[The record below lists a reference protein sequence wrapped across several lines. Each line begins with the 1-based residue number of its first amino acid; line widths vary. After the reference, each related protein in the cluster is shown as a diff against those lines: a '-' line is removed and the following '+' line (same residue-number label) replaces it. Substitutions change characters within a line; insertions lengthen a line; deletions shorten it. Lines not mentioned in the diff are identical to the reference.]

1 MRGLKIYT
9 SNRLEILSEQLA
21 QIVRE
26 PLTSPFM
33 QETIVVQSLGM
44 ERWVSMELASHNG
57 ISANCYFPFPNKFL
71 QDIFTKIIPDLPD
84 YSPFDST
91 VMTFKIMKIL
101 PACLHIPGFESI
113 KSYLKDDISKLKLF
127 QLAEKIADTFEQYLV
142 FRPNMIFR
150 WEEGRE
156 EKDQEHRWQAYLWR
170 ELVKGNE
177 KKHRAYLRK
186 ALFEKIRKRQVSFK
200 DLPQRVSLFG
210 ISYMPPF
217 HLEAF
222 AQISQLTE
230 VNLFVLNPCMEYWA
244 DIASDSQIKKI
255 KLKYSE
261 TNDVGD
267 DLHLEKGNRLLAS
280 MGALGRDFFRLISGF
295 DCEIY
300 EQFEDQSCHNML
312 SGIQSDILYLREGDN
327 EKEGRPVTPV
337 APANIDDLSI
347 QVHSCHSAM
356 REIEVL
362 HDNLL
367 AMFEDDQKLL
377 PKDIIV
383 MTPDIE
389 TYAPFIHAVF
399 NAQPDE
405 TLRIPYSIADKSI
418 KKESR
423 IIETF
428 LSVLDLKDSRL
439 GVSSIMALL
448 ESPAI
453 KAKFDLTDS
462 DIELVEFWIRETNI
476 RWGYDA
482 LTKKKLGIPGFN
494 ENTWKAGI
502 ERLLLGYAMPG
513 RSRKMFSGI
522 LPYDHIEGNN
532 VKTLGKLLEF
542 INCILKWKKELER
555 LRTVRKWGVAF
566 IEILEQFFMPDEDK
580 QREIH
585 FLRKNFKDLENK
597 ERISG
602 FKDKVELEVMRS
614 YLEQIFKQEFT
625 SSGFISRG
633 ITFCAMLPMR
643 SIPFKIICLIG
654 MNNDTFPREFRPLGF
669 DLIARKPKVG
679 DRSKRNDDKY
689 LFLEACISAREK
701 LYISYVGQSIQDNTK
716 IEPSVIISEL
726 IDYIEKGF
734 TLPDNFIKDNLI
746 TQHKLQAFS
755 PEYFRKDSKLY
766 SYSKENFLAGKSFLE
781 PIDNSNFFTK
791 SLSTPTDE
799 FRKLEIETLCAF
811 FSHPVRF
818 LLQRR
823 LGIYLDESTDSVD
836 EKENFSIN
844 GLEKYK
850 IEQDLLKNRLSG
862 LDLDDMLP
870 VQRATGTLPH
880 GNIGKVRYR
889 ELSID
894 AEIFANK
901 LENVTEGKKINSLD
915 IDYEGA
921 GFKITGKMSDIHE
934 QGLIIFRYATVKPKD
949 YLRAWIYHLLLC
961 SIGDSKC
968 PPKTTLLGS
977 NLVYEIDPVQNPEE
991 FLEHLLQVYWK
1002 GLSELVPFFPAT
1014 SYKYAHLLLEKEIL
1028 EYDAL
1033 ENARKTWEGNDF
1045 NAGESND
1052 LYFDLCFRKID
1063 PLNDEFQR
1071 ISTEIFGP
1079 IFEHGREVK

>member
-1 MRGLKIYT
+1 MQTGFKIYT
-9 SNRLEILSEQLA
+9 SNRLEILAKQLA
-21 QIVRE
+21 QIVRK
-26 PLTSPFM
+26 PLSSPFT

-44 ERWVSMELASHNG
+44 ERWISMELASHNG

-71 QDIFTKIIPDLPD
+71 QDIFKKIMPDLPD
-84 YSPFDST
+84 SSPFESA
-91 VMTFKIMKIL
+91 VMTFRIMKIL
-101 PACLHIPGFESI
+101 PACLSIPGFESI
-113 KSYLKDDISKLKLF
+113 KSYLKDDINKLKLF
-127 QLAEKIADTFEQYLV
+127 QLAEKISDTFEQYLV
-142 FRPNMIFR
+142 FRPEMIFR
-150 WEEGRE
+150 WEEGKE
-156 EKDQEHRWQAYLWR
+156 ETDQEHRWQSYLWR

-186 ALFEKIRKRQVSFK
+186 ELFEKIKKKQVSFK

-217 HLEAF
+217 HLEVF
-222 AQISQLTE
+222 TQISQLVE

-255 KLKYSE
+255 KLKYAE
-261 TNDVGD
+261 TNNVPA

-280 MGALGRDFFRLISGF
+280 MGALGRDFFRLISSF

-300 EQFEDQSCHNML
+300 ELFEDQSCHNML
-312 SGIQSDILYLREGDN
+312 SCIQSDTLYLREGDN
-327 EKEGRPVTPV
+327 GKEPRPV
-337 APANIDDLSI
+337 NRDDISI

-356 REIEVL
+356 REVEVL

-428 LSVLDLKDSRL
+428 LYVLDLKDSRL
-439 GVSSIMALL
+439 GVSSIMTLL

-453 KAKFDLTDS
+453 KAQFDFTDS
-462 DIELVEFWIRETNI
+462 DIEMVEFWIRETNI
-476 RWGYDA
+476 RWGYDT

-513 RSRKMFSGI
+513 DGRKMFSGI
-522 LPYDHIEGNN
+522 LPYDHIEGSN

-542 INCILKWKKELER
+542 LDCIFKWKNQLEKTQ
-555 LRTVRKWGVAF
+555 TVSKWGIAF
-566 IEILEQFFMPDEDK
+566 IEILEQFFMPDEDTE
-580 QREIH
+580 REIH
-585 FLRKNFKDLENK
+585 FLRRFFKDFENK
-597 ERISG
+597 EMISG

-614 YLEQIFKQEFT
+614 YLERIFEQELT
-625 SSGFISRG
+625 SSGFISKG

-726 IDYIEKGF
+726 VDYIEKGF

-755 PEYFRKDSKLY
+755 PEYFREDSKLY
-766 SYSKENFLAGKSFLE
+766 SYSRENFLAGKSFLE
-781 PIDNSNFFTK
+781 HSDKLNFFTK
-791 SLSTPTDE
+791 SLSTPTNE

-811 FSHPVRF
+811 FSHPVKF
-818 LLQRR
+818 LLQKR
-823 LGIYLDESTDSVD
+823 LGIYLDETTDLID
-836 EKENFSIN
+836 EKEYFSIN

-862 LDLDDMLP
+862 LKLDDMLP

-880 GNIGKVRYR
+880 GNIGKVSYR
-889 ELSID
+889 EMSID

-901 LENVTEGKKINSLD
+901 LENITEGKKLNGLD
-915 IDYEGA
+915 IDYKIA
-921 GFKITGKMSDIHE
+921 GFKIAGKITDIYE
-934 QGLIIFRYATVKPKD
+934 QGLIIFRYAKVKPKD
-949 YLRAWIYHLLLC
+949 YLRALIYHLLMC
-961 SIGDSKC
+961 TIGDGEC
-968 PPKTTLLGS
+968 TQKTTLLGS
-977 NLVYEIDPVQNPEE
+977 NLVYEFDPVQNPEE
-991 FLEHLLQVYWK
+991 ILEHLLQVYWK
-1002 GLSELVPFFPAT
+1002 GLSEPVHFFPAT
-1014 SYKYAHLLLEKEIL
+1014 SYEYARQILKYGKSKS
-1028 EYDAL
+1028 YAL
-1033 ENARKTWEGNDF
+1033 NLADKKW
-1045 NAGESND
+1045 NAGFNYPGESKD
-1052 LYFDLCFRKID
+1052 PYFDLCFRDTD
-1063 PLNDEFQR
+1063 PLDNEFER
-1071 ISTEIFGP
+1071 ISAEVFGP
-1079 IFEHGREVK
+1079 IFEHGRQLKQ

>member
-1 MRGLKIYT
+1 MHGLKIYT
-9 SNRLEILSEQLA
+9 SNRLEILARQLA

-26 PLTSPFM
+26 PLSSPFA

-44 ERWVSMELASHNG
+44 ERWISMELASHNG

-71 QDIFTKIIPDLPD
+71 QDIFAKIIPDLPD
-84 YSPFDST
+84 YSPFESA

-113 KSYLKDDISKLKLF
+113 KSYLKDDINKLKLF

-142 FRPNMIFR
+142 FRPEMIFA

-156 EKDQEHRWQAYLWR
+156 ETDQEHRWQAYLWR
-170 ELVKGNE
+170 DLAKGNE

-186 ALFEKIRKRQVSFK
+186 ALFEKIRKKQVSFK

-222 AQISQLTE
+222 AQISQLCE
-230 VNLFVLNPCMEYWA
+230 VNLFILNPCMEYWA

-255 KLKYSE
+255 KSKYSE
-261 TNDVGD
+261 KNNMPTE
-267 DLHLEKGNRLLAS
+267 LHLEKGNRLLAS
-280 MGALGRDFFRLISGF
+280 MGALGRDFFRLISSF
-295 DCEIY
+295 DYEIY
-300 EQFEDQSCHNML
+300 ELFEDQSCHNML

-327 EKEGRPVTPV
+327 EKEGRQVAPA

-347 QVHSCHSAM
+347 RVHSCHSAM
-356 REIEVL
+356 REVEVL

-367 AMFEDDQKLL
+367 VMFEDDKKLL

-428 LSVLDLKDSRL
+428 LYVLDLKESRL

-448 ESPAI
+448 EAPAI

-462 DIELVEFWIRETNI
+462 DIEMVEFWIRETNI
-476 RWGYDA
+476 RWGYDG

-513 RSRKMFSGI
+513 GGRKMFSGI
-522 LPYDHIEGNN
+522 LPYDHIEGSN

-542 INCILKWKKELER
+542 LNCIFKWKNELEKM
-555 LRTVRKWGVAF
+555 RTLRKWGVTF
-566 IEILEQFFMPDEDK
+566 IEILEQLFMPDEDTE
-580 QREIH
+580 REIH
-585 FLRKNFKDLENK
+585 FLRKIFKDLENK

-602 FKDKVELEVMRS
+602 FKDKVELEVVRS
-614 YLEQIFKQEFT
+614 YLERIFEQEFT
-625 SSGFISRG
+625 SSGFISKG

-669 DLIARKPKVG
+669 DLIARKPKTG

-734 TLPDNFIKDNLI
+734 TLPDSFIKDNLI

-755 PEYFRKDSKLY
+755 PEYFREDSKLY
-766 SYSKENFLAGKSFLE
+766 SYSRENFIAGTSFLKHS
-781 PIDNSNFFTK
+781 DKLNFFTK
-791 SLSTPTDE
+791 SLSAPTDE

-823 LGIYLDESTDSVD
+823 LGIYLDESSDSVD

-850 IEQDLLKNRLSG
+850 IGQDLLKNRLSG
-862 LDLDDMLP
+862 FKLDDMLP

-880 GNIGKVRYR
+880 GNIGKVSYR
-889 ELSID
+889 EMSVD
-894 AEIFANK
+894 AEIFANT
-901 LENVTEGKKINSLD
+901 LENITEGNKFNSLD
-915 IDYEGA
+915 IDYEIA
-921 GFKITGKMSDIHE
+921 GFKITGKITDIHE
-934 QGLIIFRYATVKPKD
+934 QGLVIFRYATVKPKD

-961 SIGDSKC
+961 TIGDSRC
-968 PPKTTLLGS
+968 PFKTTLLGS
-977 NLVYEIDPVQNPEE
+977 NLVYEFDPVQNPEE
-991 FLEHLLQVYWK
+991 ILEYLLQVYWK
-1002 GLSELVPFFPAT
+1002 GLSEPVHFFPAT
-1014 SYKYAHLLLEKEIL
+1014 SYKYAHLLLVKEKA

-1033 ENARKTWEGNDF
+1033 GNARKTWEGNDF
-1045 NAGESND
+1045 NPGESND
-1052 LYFDLCFRKID
+1052 LYFDLCFREID
-1063 PLNDEFQR
+1063 PMDDEFER
-1071 ISTEIFGP
+1071 ISTEVYRP
-1079 IFEHGREVK
+1079 IFEHGRQLK